1 MIPRGTRLE
10 LGDQALESW
19 DISSLDV
26 APHHPQVLRSDREA
40 RVIAIH
46 LPAGEQL
53 QEHQTHERAYL
64 LVVGGQIEVEKDGT
78 TENGGPG
85 YLAHFDPNE
94 RREVRAASDARLV
107 LMLGPWPGAGHPS
120 ERPASAA

>member
-1 MIPRGTRLE
+1 M
-10 LGDQALESW
+10 ESW

-26 APHHPQVLRSDREA
+26 APHRPQVLRSDREA

-46 LPAGEQL
+46 LPAGEEL
-53 QEHQTHERAYL
+53 QQHQTHERAYL

-78 TENGGPG
+78 TESGGPG
-85 YLAHFDPNE
+85 YLVHFDPNE

-107 LMLGPWPGAGHPS
+107 LVLGPWPGEGHPS
-120 ERPASAA
+120 GRPASAA